1 MTRKQYMKWF
11 FKAITL
17 EALSVIG
24 FIFSYIF
31 CSRIKETQEVH
42 ILLGVTLFLSAIYL
56 FLASLHFA
64 MYGIGTM
71 AGLFEA
77 AEKLKKGR
85 NEVVSS
91 TTEQIE
97 QKEDEETE

>member
-1 MTRKQYMKWF
+1 
-11 FKAITL
+11 
-17 EALSVIG
+17 
-24 FIFSYIF
+24 
-31 CSRIKETQEVH
+31 
-42 ILLGVTLFLSAIYL
+42 
-56 FLASLHFA
+56 